1 MSRAEFDQMM
11 KNVAKDQADRIFD
24 SCDTVGD
31 NQISM
36 EEFRQMVSKKD
47 NAQQKWVIEIFIKG
61 QTFPRK
67 PPYGPHWT
75 LKQVHYISAGKVELT
90 WSPFS
95 KVGF

>member
-47 NAQQKWVIEIFIKG
+47 NAQQK
-61 QTFPRK
+61 
-67 PPYGPHWT
+67 
-75 LKQVHYISAGKVELT
+75 
-90 WSPFS
+90 
-95 KVGF
+95 